1 MDVSE
6 IEGLASERE
15 VMKVLYES
23 RADNL
28 KFLAERS
35 FATTIQGVTLNLLIV
50 AALVASEG
58 RIEIPADAK
67 PVATAML
74 AVFNLLVIFYLVA
87 KGLRY
92 RRFKA
97 QLRVIESEMIVQCP
111 SLRGKRELDSE
122 EKPYWKR
129 MLWDGTALFC
139 VVIIGASACSIYAL
153 WL

>member
-1 MDVSE
+1 MDISTIESSVSD
-6 IEGLASERE
+6 GE
-15 VMKVLYES
+15 VIKVLYES

-35 FATTIQGVTLNLLIV
+35 FTTTIQAVTLNLVIV
-50 AALVASEG
+50 AALIASEG
-58 RIEIPADAK
+58 RIEIPTDAK

-97 QLRVIESEMIVQCP
+97 QLKVIESAMIAQCS
-111 SLRGKRELDSE
+111 SLREKRELHSKD
-122 EKPYWKR
+122 KPYWKR
-129 MLWDGTALFC
+129 MIWDGTALFC
-139 VVIIGASACSIYAL
+139 AAVLAASACSVYAL
-153 WL
+153 WR